1 MSKAKAV
8 LLAIALTFIITNI
21 LFKFGKLQNSGTYT
35 PLSDDDWDRAGMSS
49 VNWH

>member
-1 MSKAKAV
+1 MSKVKAV

-21 LFKFGKLQNSGTYT
+21 LFKFGTLQNTGSSQVQ
-35 PLSDDDWDRAGMSS
+35 LDDDWDRAGMSS